1 VCGIHSDL
9 AHGVDLMRGAPIAP
23 FVVATWA
30 FAVAA
35 GAQEVSVPVVGF
47 LTSGEQSALDK
58 QWVEAFHRG
67 LGVSGY
73 IDGKNVT
80 VKYRFADNK
89 YDRLD
94 SLASEFVSERVG
106 VIIAA
111 GGPVTALAAKRAT
124 STIPI
129 VFTTIADPVQ
139 SGVVA
144 NLNKPGGNATG
155 TAGLTSEL
163 DGKRLELLREI
174 KPTIRKVGVLVNP
187 KRPGV
192 AAQSQEL
199 QAAADKLGVQL
210 IFQNAGPESA
220 IDAAFEK
227 LAQEHVD
234 GLLVTADPFF
244 NFRRTQVI
252 ALATRHAIPAVY
264 QWREFVT
271 QGGLMSYGPS
281 IAEAYNQAGI
291 YAGRI
296 LKGSRAGDLP
306 VVQPQRFEMAINLKT
321 AKSLGINV
329 PRRTITRADETIE

>member
-1 VCGIHSDL
+1 VGGIHSVL
-9 AHGVDLMRGAPIAP
+9 AHGVDQMRGAP

-30 FAVAA
+30 FAAVA
-35 GAQEVSVPVVGF
+35 GAQEVNIPVVGF

-58 QWVEAFHRG
+58 QWVEAFNRG

-73 IDGKNVT
+73 IDGKNIT

-94 SLASEFVSERVG
+94 GLAAEFVSERVG

-124 STIPI
+124 SSIPI

-144 NLNKPGGNATG
+144 NLNRPGGNATG

-174 KPTIRKVGVLVNP
+174 KPTIRKVGVLINP

-192 AAQSQEL
+192 DAQSQEL
-199 QAAADKLGVQL
+199 QVAANKIGVQL
-210 IFQNAGPESA
+210 VFQDAGPESA

-227 LAQEHVD
+227 LAQERVD
-234 GLLVTADPFF
+234 GLVVTADPFF

-252 ALATRHAIPAVY
+252 GLATRHAIPAIY

-291 YAGRI
+291 YAGQI
-296 LKGSRAGDLP
+296 LKGSSVGDLP
-306 VVQPQRFEMAINLKT
+306 VVQPRRFETAINLKT

-329 PRRTITRADETIE
+329 PRRTITRADEVVE